1 MAVGLFASFVPSLTY
16 TYYSCVSPKVD
27 HVVPPDTVVEEEAHW
42 TVSVRSYY
50 PPISIFALYES
61 VTVV

>member
-16 TYYSCVSPKVD
+16 TYYSRVSPEVD
-27 HVVPPDTVVEEEAHW
+27 HVVPPDTVVEEEAQS
-42 TVSVRSYY
+42 TVIVSAYD
-50 PPISIFALYES
+50 PPISNFALYES